1 MTLTAQ
7 QHVSCHDMWPIPT
20 AWEIEAEVQNQML
33 HRDRAC
39 FFSFV
44 PLPSLKSS
52 WWIPVF
58 YLSISFFRFSFFLAI
73 FTLQDSVNRKISK
86 LGLLCTYDSF
96 HQYGAYLG
104 GRLDL

>member
-1 MTLTAQ
+1 MGNRGRG
-7 QHVSCHDMWPIPT
+7 
-20 AWEIEAEVQNQML
+20 AEPNVASRSGLFLFLCPFAISQVILVDPRLLPFNFIFP
-33 HRDRAC
+33 
-39 FFSFV
+39 FFF
-44 PLPSLKSS
+44 
-52 WWIPVF
+52 
-58 YLSISFFRFSFFLAI
+58 FFLAI

>member
-1 MTLTAQ
+1 MYPAMTCGRFQLHGKSRQRCRTKCCIEIGL
-7 QHVSCHDMWPIPT
+7 VSFPLSLCHLSSHLGGSPSFT
-20 AWEIEAEVQNQML
+20 FQF
-33 HRDRAC
+33 H
-39 FFSFV
+39 FS
-44 PLPSLKSS
+44 
-52 WWIPVF
+52 VF
-58 YLSISFFRFSFFLAI
+58 LFFLAI